1 MTLTSTCHCGAVEI
15 TVPRAPEKVT
25 LCNCS
30 MCRRYG
36 ALWGYYLPRD
46 VVVKAGPDATQGY
59 VWGDK
64 VIRFVRCANCGCVTH
79 YDLIVSKGDDDTMAV
94 NMRMFAPEQVGNVKI
109 RRFDG
114 AVSWKYLED

>member
-1 MTLTSTCHCGAVEI
+1 MTLTSTCHCGAVEV

-46 VVVKAGPDATQGY
+46 VVVKAAPDATQGY

-79 YDLIVSKGDDDTMAV
+79 YDLIVSRGPDDTMAV

-114 AVSWKYLED
+114 AGSWKYLED